1 MYIGRLEV
9 RINSG
14 DVMLDSSGQIIRDA
28 QGDQKG
34 NLRKSLFISKLITKL
49 KNNEKKNKNISG
61 LTLVEILIGIVVSS
75 LMMGA
80 IYTTYL

>member
-28 QGDQKG
+28 QGEPK
-34 NLRKSLFISKLITKL
+34 RKF
-49 KNNEKKNKNISG
+49 KKKFVYFQTDYKIK
-61 LTLVEILIGIVVSS
+61 E
-75 LMMGA
+75 
-80 IYTTYL
+80 